1 MKPADGVVFKQVGD
15 ELVLLDFDRGIYYG
29 LDPIGA
35 RMWQLLAAGQSADAA
50 VEVLVDEYD
59 VSREEVMRDLDRLIS
74 ELREQRLL
82 ID

>member
-50 VEVLVDEYD
+50 VEVLVAEYD
-59 VSREEVMRDLDRLIS
+59 VSREEVTHDLDRLIS